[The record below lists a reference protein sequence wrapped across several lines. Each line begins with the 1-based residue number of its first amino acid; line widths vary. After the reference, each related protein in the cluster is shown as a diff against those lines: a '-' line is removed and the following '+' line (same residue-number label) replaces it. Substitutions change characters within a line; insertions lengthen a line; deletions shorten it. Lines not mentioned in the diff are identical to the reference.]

1 MVLKFMWLVAY
12 TQCASRHV
20 KGFFLAKKFIHSDPG
35 EGWPLLG
42 FELQIT
48 QYDTPQPQYW

>member
-12 TQCASRHV
+12 TQCASRRV

-42 FELQIT
+42 FELQT